1 MIISG
6 PQECAYCRAPIAS
19 GDRWVR
25 EKIYESAPNGNGPSY
40 FRYHADLF
48 VGEEISCW
56 EKHQMELE
64 IARTTARA
72 A

>member
-1 MIISG
+1 MIKSG
-6 PQECAYCRAPIAS
+6 PQQCAYCEWPIES
-19 GDRWVR
+19 EDRWVR

-48 VGEEISCW
+48 IGEEISCW

-64 IARTTARA
+64 ITRTAARA

>member
-1 MIISG
+1 MSS
-6 PQECAYCRAPIAS
+6 PQQCAYCRAPIAS

-25 EKIYESAPNGNGPSY
+25 EKIYESAPNNNGPSY

-56 EKHQMELE
+56 EKHQMELD
-64 IARTTARA
+64 ITFTTARA

>member
-1 MIISG
+1 MFSS
-6 PQECAYCRAPIAS
+6 PQECTYGRAPIAS
-19 GDRWVR
+19 GERWVR
-25 EKIYESAPNGNGPSY
+25 EKIYESAPDGNDPSY

-48 VGEEISCW
+48 VGDEISCW

-64 IARTTARA
+64 IIQTTARA